1 MKTIIVLG
9 FLFFLSFAS
18 AQTFIESSSA
28 LGISHTL
35 ISPVDMGAG
44 VSFFDFDNDGLDDIT
59 LVQQGD
65 SAQFYKN
72 MGGYFELQPSLIF
85 GPNRAIELIW
95 VDYDNDGDND
105 LFLSAYNGTCRLL
118 QNMGN
123 MQFTDV
129 TLAAGLFGLN
139 SANYGASFADF
150 DKDGDLDLYLC
161 RYQPGGDASNPL
173 LTNRLFRNNG
183 NGTFTDVTNTAGVA
197 NGTKPSFMGIWF
209 DYNNDTWPDLYI
221 INDKSYASNT
231 LYNNN
236 GDGTFS
242 DVTLITNS
250 GMVFNGFADDPM
262 SATFADFDNDGD
274 NDLYAS
280 NTGGPGLS
288 GRLLVAQSNLV
299 FTEEA
304 AQRNVDIDFTSWGAT
319 FIDADNDSWQDLYV
333 TTGTQSPSSL
343 NDVRS
348 YFYRSNASANFTD
361 SPQNFSNSSHVAASF
376 SVAKG
381 DINNDGFTDMVVL
394 NTKGTN
400 SYLWLNE
407 GTSQNNYV
415 KITLEGTLSNRMAIG
430 SWIRVY
436 VDANIYYY
444 YTRCGENYCS
454 QNSQHHIFGLGQYEN
469 IDSIEVT
476 YLSGITDVYY
486 NLEVNENY
494 YFTEGETLVF
504 AIITNSNSTICEGN
518 SIILSSPEFSS
529 YLWSNGETTQNV
541 LVNEPGQYFLSAIN
555 NDGFV
560 YQSDT
565 ITVLVVDAVYI
576 THEIQ
581 DALCFGQLS
590 GSVELSL
597 FNQNDDYTLTWS
609 NGASGLSQNDLEA
622 GVYSYSYFDSLGC
635 SFESDFTINE
645 PAQIVVFTQIEP
657 ESESALGSIEILVLG
672 GVAPY
677 QYIINDTPTTQN
689 PIIVQAG
696 VYSIMIED
704 ANGCIV
710 FHDAFVPFNSSNS
723 LQETTSDDV
732 IIFPNPIKENQFEFQ
747 GLNRDSIIG
756 LFDTNGRAIDYSIEE
771 NIVSIHSQSDGLLF
785 FVFQKDNR
793 IQFLRIL
800 NIDSE

>member
-1 MKTIIVLG
+1 MNLG
-9 FLFFLSFAS
+9 
-18 AQTFIESSSA
+18 
-28 LGISHTL
+28 
-35 ISPVDMGAG
+35 
-44 VSFFDFDNDGLDDIT
+44 
-59 LVQQGD
+59 
-65 SAQFYKN
+65 
-72 MGGYFELQPSLIF
+72 
-85 GPNRAIELIW
+85 
-95 VDYDNDGDND
+95 
-105 LFLSAYNGTCRLL
+105 
-118 QNMGN
+118 
-123 MQFTDV
+123 
-129 TLAAGLFGLN
+129 
-139 SANYGASFADF
+139 
-150 DKDGDLDLYLC
+150 
-161 RYQPGGDASNPL
+161 
-173 LTNRLFRNNG
+173 
-183 NGTFTDVTNTAGVA
+183 
-197 NGTKPSFMGIWF
+197 
-209 DYNNDTWPDLYI
+209 
-221 INDKSYASNT
+221 
-231 LYNNN
+231 
-236 GDGTFS
+236 
-242 DVTLITNS
+242 
-250 GMVFNGFADDPM
+250 
-262 SATFADFDNDGD
+262 
-274 NDLYAS
+274 
-280 NTGGPGLS
+280 
-288 GRLLVAQSNLV
+288 
-299 FTEEA
+299 
-304 AQRNVDIDFTSWGAT
+304 
-319 FIDADNDSWQDLYV
+319 
-333 TTGTQSPSSL
+333 
-343 NDVRS
+343 
-348 YFYRSNASANFTD
+348 
-361 SPQNFSNSSHVAASF
+361 
-376 SVAKG
+376 
-381 DINNDGFTDMVVL
+381 
-394 NTKGTN
+394 
-400 SYLWLNE
+400 
-407 GTSQNNYV
+407 
-415 KITLEGTLSNRMAIG
+415 
-430 SWIRVY
+430 
-436 VDANIYYY
+436 NI
-444 YTRCGENYCS
+444 
-454 QNSQHHIFGLGQYEN
+454 
-469 IDSIEVT
+469 
-476 YLSGITDVYY
+476 
-486 NLEVNENY
+486 
-494 YFTEGETLVF
+494 
-504 AIITNSNSTICEGN
+504 
-518 SIILSSPEFSS
+518 
-529 YLWSNGETTQNV
+529 
-541 LVNEPGQYFLSAIN
+541 FLSAIN